1 MSCTDCSDDRNI
13 MIVTCSGG
21 SHAWQLANYA
31 VRKLTREGF
40 GQMFCLANNGT
51 NINEI
56 TRAAKDADK
65 MIVLDGCATACGKTI
80 LENAG
85 VPVTEHV
92 IVTHLDI
99 KKKNMPILSLEDV
112 EVVKHAVR
120 IAVRYPVTASFS
132 SPKPLSPAERAFAKM
147 FSRKCC

>member
-1 MSCTDCSDDRNI
+1 
-13 MIVTCSGG
+13 MIFTCSGG
-21 SHAWQLANYA
+21 SHAWQLANHA
-31 VRKLTREGF
+31 AHKLTEEGF
-40 GQMFCLANNGT
+40 GQMLCLANNGT
-51 NINEI
+51 NRNEI
-56 TRAAKDADK
+56 TQAAKDADK
-65 MIVLDGCATACGKTI
+65 MIVLDGCAIACGKTI

-85 VPVTEHV
+85 VPVTKHV

-99 KKKNMPILSLEDV
+99 KKNNIPILSFENI

-120 IAVRYPVTASFS
+120 TAVRYPITASFS